1 MERLL
6 GRSLREDEEVTVMA
20 AARRPLPAEPAR
32 QAAGKRLDQV
42 LDKAASNLSNVPDRV
57 FNTAVDEA
65 MTKGPPPPLMRV
77 VLDTNI
83 LARAAKPSAAPAR
96 ELLTVLRSEPHRLV
110 LSS

>member
-1 MERLL
+1 MPDLRSYKARDLEPDSRTVVERLL

-65 MTKGPPPPLMRV
+65 MTKVR
-77 VLDTNI
+77 
-83 LARAAKPSAAPAR
+83 RR
-96 ELLTVLRSEPHRLV
+96 R
-110 LSS
+110 